1 MGVPSEADARA
12 GTIRA
17 LTAVMKTRRLLV
29 ALLVTG
35 AFAIGG
41 CRHTWDG
48 AKADTR
54 KAVQKTGQGVEK
66 TGQKIEQA
74 GDKK

>member
-1 MGVPSEADARA
+1 MIPARP
-12 GTIRA
+12 
-17 LTAVMKTRRLLV
+17 VV
-29 ALLVTG
+29 ALVFVMLG
-35 AFAIGG
+35 ALATGG

-48 AKADTR
+48 AKADTKR
-54 KAVQKTGQGVEK
+54 VVKKTGEGVEK

>member
-1 MGVPSEADARA
+1 
-12 GTIRA
+12 
-17 LTAVMKTRRLLV
+17 MKTRILVVALV
-29 ALLVTG
+29 AIG
-35 AFAIGG
+35 ALSSIG

-66 TGQKIEQA
+66 TGQKIENA

>member
-1 MGVPSEADARA
+1 
-12 GTIRA
+12 
-17 LTAVMKTRRLLV
+17 MKNRIALV

-35 AFAIGG
+35 ALALGG

-54 KAVQKTGQGVEK
+54 KAVHKTGEGVEK
-66 TGQKIEQA
+66 TGQKIENA